1 VVAKK
6 ENKKQT
12 MFSTILRL
20 IQDRPPYTRAILPT
34 TATLGNENVPKI
46 ITNNTTSL
54 FLKPQSAFWW

>member
-1 VVAKK
+1 
-6 ENKKQT
+6 

-20 IQDRPPYTRAILPT
+20 IQDRPPFTRAILPT